1 LPNAFLNC
9 LDYFEKRNVK
19 LLIRLNTELY
29 DKQVFIDRG
38 INHMELYFDDGTNPT
53 DEIVRTFIDVADAI
67 VEAGGVIAVHCKA
80 GLGRTGTL
88 IGAYLIWKYGFTAN
102 EAIAFMRIIRPGCVV
117 GPQQQYMYLKQLE
130 WCKWAAVD
138 ELRKTQAAAALA
150 TATLVTPATP
160 PAEADDEMDT
170 MQTTPPKVIAV
181 SVPVPPVTPSRHIAA
196 AQAKAKAIAPPEQP
210 RKTPVAKRVAVD
222 SDDEED
228 ESADVLP
235 ALGVILPVRRTSPR
249 ATGPRATASEQRPTR
264 VLRSTA
270 GGATRK
276 PPTTGHGP
284 NKIPRLAAGTTAR
297 NTAATA
303 RAPTPATRRPRA
315 PPSPT
320 PSRLPTLIPAK
331 RTHHATNSLREVA
344 SAATLKM
351 AGAASDAWM
360 TNNASAVV
368 VPGSKS
374 ERPGLRSVRRRRS
387 SFSAADV
394 VA

>member
-1 LPNAFLNC
+1 
-9 LDYFEKRNVK
+9 
-19 LLIRLNTELY
+19 
-29 DKQVFIDRG
+29 
-38 INHMELYFDDGTNPT
+38 
-53 DEIVRTFIDVADAI
+53 
-67 VEAGGVIAVHCKA
+67 
-80 GLGRTGTL
+80 
-88 IGAYLIWKYGFTAN
+88 
-102 EAIAFMRIIRPGCVV
+102 MRIIRPGCVV

-138 ELRKTQAAAALA
+138 DLRKMQAATALA

-160 PAEADDEMDT
+160 PAEADEEMDAV
-170 MQTTPPKVIAV
+170 QTTPPKAVAV

-222 SDDEED
+222 SDDEDD

-235 ALGVILPVRRTSPR
+235 ALGVVPPARTKPKAPVRTAGS
-249 ATGPRATASEQRPTR
+249 RATASEQRPTR

-270 GGATRK
+270 GGAARK
-276 PPTTGHGP
+276 PTTTGHGP

-303 RAPTPATRRPRA
+303 RAPTPGARRPRA

-331 RTHHATNSLREVA
+331 RTHHATNSLSEVA

>member
-1 LPNAFLNC
+1 
-9 LDYFEKRNVK
+9 
-19 LLIRLNTELY
+19 
-29 DKQVFIDRG
+29 
-38 INHMELYFDDGTNPT
+38 
-53 DEIVRTFIDVADAI
+53 
-67 VEAGGVIAVHCKA
+67 
-80 GLGRTGTL
+80 
-88 IGAYLIWKYGFTAN
+88 
-102 EAIAFMRIIRPGCVV
+102 
-117 GPQQQYMYLKQLE
+117 
-130 WCKWAAVD
+130 
-138 ELRKTQAAAALA
+138 
-150 TATLVTPATP
+150 
-160 PAEADDEMDT
+160 
-170 MQTTPPKVIAV
+170 MQITPPKSIAV

-196 AQAKAKAIAPPEQP
+196 AQAKATAIAPPEQP

-222 SDDEED
+222 SDDEDD

-235 ALGVILPVRRTSPR
+235 ALGVVPPVRTKAPVRT
-249 ATGPRATASEQRPTR
+249 TGSRATASEQRPTR

-270 GGATRK
+270 GGAARK

-284 NKIPRLAAGTTAR
+284 NKIPRLATGTTAR

-303 RAPTPATRRPRA
+303 RAPTPGARRPRA

-320 PSRLPTLIPAK
+320 PSRLPTLIPSK
-331 RTHHATNSLREVA
+331 RTHHATSSLSEVA

-351 AGAASDAWM
+351 AGVTSDAWM